1 MTPGEV
7 IRTLRIELDLSLRE
21 VSRASGLTPIQLGE
35 IERGAGL
42 TNPDV
47 SLRLQFALVA
57 TMARLVEPR
66 AKQRA
71 SNFRKRTDEVTR

>member
-21 VSRASGLTPIQLGE
+21 VARASGLTPTQLGE
-35 IERGAGL
+35 IERGAEVVGF
-42 TNPDV
+42 PA
-47 SLRLQFALVA
+47 QFAAIVS

-71 SNFRKRTDEVTR
+71 ETFRKHMEAKR

>member
-21 VSRASGLTPIQLGE
+21 VSRGAGMSSVRLGE
-35 IERGAGL
+35 IERGVVGPGL
-42 TNPDV
+42 FTEEV
-47 SLRLQFALVA
+47 KGQIFAA
-57 TMARLVEPR
+57 MARLVEPR

-71 SNFRKRTDEVTR
+71 SLFRKRIDEVTR